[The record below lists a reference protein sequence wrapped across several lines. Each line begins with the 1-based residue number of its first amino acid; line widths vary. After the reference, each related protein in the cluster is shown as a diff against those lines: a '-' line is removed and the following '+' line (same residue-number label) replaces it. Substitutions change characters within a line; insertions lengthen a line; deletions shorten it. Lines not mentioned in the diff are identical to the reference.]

1 MELITTDFQQSIK
14 IGELEAFKKTV
25 DSMIEVTAR
34 NEPDTLSY
42 NWFINEEGTECH
54 LLETFKDSEAFITH
68 LNNSLVSL
76 SVIPLSKASC
86 LSAALSFNS
95 MIKSISSDFARGYI
109 SLNHSA
115 IRFFFLRL
123 VGGLI

>member
-25 DSMIEVTAR
+25 NSMIEVTAR

-68 LNNSLVSL
+68 LNNVGPMFPKLLESCTVTRAKIFGEPSDALKEL
-76 SVIPLSKASC
+76 LAPLGVEYFSH
-86 LSAALSFNS
+86 FNG
-95 MIKSISSDFARGYI
+95 ISR
-109 SLNHSA
+109 
-115 IRFFFLRL
+115 
-123 VGGLI
+123 

>member
-54 LLETFKDSEAFITH
+54 LLETFKDSEGCCQTNDFKHQIDGAIEIYA
-68 LNNSLVSL
+68 LNN
-76 SVIPLSKASC
+76 
-86 LSAALSFNS
+86 
-95 MIKSISSDFARGYI
+95 
-109 SLNHSA
+109 
-115 IRFFFLRL
+115 
-123 VGGLI
+123 

>member
-34 NEPDTLSY
+34 NEPDTLGY

-68 LNNSLVSL
+68 LNNVGPMFEELFESCTVTRAKVFGKPSDTLKEL
-76 SVIPLSKASC
+76 LTPLGVEYFSH
-86 LSAALSFNS
+86 FNG
-95 MIKSISSDFARGYI
+95 ISR
-109 SLNHSA
+109 
-115 IRFFFLRL
+115 
-123 VGGLI
+123 